1 MLFNSIDFILFFLTF
16 LTSITLFK
24 KNFKLILIFFSSIFY
39 AYWSLKF
46 LFLLYFVILISFLL
60 GKYIFKSKN
69 KVYFLIIYALVVISL
84 LVYFKYGGF
93 FLKDSSNLN
102 NIILPIGISF
112 YLFQSI
118 SYLIDIYKG
127 KIIPTKFI
135 NYFFFIIFFPQII
148 SGPILRAKQFMP
160 QIEKKFAVFSYNN
173 FKKGILLIIWGY
185 FLKTGLADNAFVYTD
200 RHLLSP
206 LQSNSI
212 TLLISIFFYGM
223 QIYADFFGYT
233 LIAIGISK
241 IVGLHIPANFN
252 KPYGAKNFQDFWRR
266 WHISLSRF
274 FRDYL
279 YIPMGGNKI
288 LGGHLTVLIVMT
300 IAGAW
305 HGSSIF
311 FIIWGF
317 AHGALIIIERF
328 LPKFLT
334 GSFFYRLI
342 TLIFI
347 FILWIPFKVNDF
359 ETIINIGN
367 QILIFDEISP
377 KKIINKFLFIKILF
391 FISIIILA
399 DLFLN
404 KKILIKL
411 KNSKYFSIVISILL
425 FITILLGNLNGQE
438 FIYFRF

>member
-24 KNFKLILIFFSSIFY
+24 KNFKLIVIIFSSIFY

-118 SYLIDIYKG
+118 SYLIDIYNK
-127 KIIPTKFI
+127 KTKPTTFI

-148 SGPILRAKQFMP
+148 SGPILRAKQFIP
-160 QIEKKFAVFSYNN
+160 QINKDFLIFTNNNIKKAV
-173 FKKGILLIIWGY
+173 LLITWGF
-185 FLKTGLADNAFVYTD
+185 FLKIGLADNANIYTD

-206 LQSNSI
+206 IQSNSI
-212 TLLISIFFYGM
+212 TILISIFFYGF

-233 LIAIGISK
+233 LIAIGIAK
-241 IVGLHIPANFN
+241 ILGLHIPANFN
-252 KPYGAKNFQDFWRR
+252 KPYAAKSFQEFWKR
-266 WHISLSRF
+266 WHISLSKF

-279 YIPMGGNKI
+279 YIPFGGNKI
-288 LGGHLTVLIVMT
+288 LGGHLNVLIVMT

-317 AHGALIIIERF
+317 AHGIFIIIERF
-328 LPKFLT
+328 LPKFLIH
-334 GSFFYRLI
+334 SSIYRVMVI
-342 TLIFI
+342 FFI
-347 FILWIPFKVNDF
+347 FLLWIPFKVNDW
-359 ETIINIGN
+359 EIISDIFK
-367 QILIFDEISP
+367 QILVIEEFSL
-377 KKIINKFLFIKILF
+377 KKIMNKFLFVKILF
-391 FISIIILA
+391 FVTIIILKN
-399 DLFLN
+399 LFIN
-404 KKILIKL
+404 KKKIIKL
-411 KNSKYFSIVISILL
+411 KNSKYFPVVISLL
-425 FITILLGNLNGQE
+425 IFITILLGNLNGQE

>member
-24 KNFKLILIFFSSIFY
+24 KNFKLIVIIFSSIFY

-118 SYLIDIYKG
+118 SYLIDIYNK
-127 KIIPTKFI
+127 KTKPTPFI

-148 SGPILRAKQFMP
+148 SGPILRAKQFIP
-160 QIEKKFAVFSYNN
+160 QINKDFLIFTNNNIKKAV
-173 FKKGILLIIWGY
+173 LLITWGF
-185 FLKTGLADNAFVYTD
+185 FLKIGLADNANIYTD

-206 LQSNSI
+206 IQSNSI
-212 TLLISIFFYGM
+212 TILISIFFYGF

-233 LIAIGISK
+233 LIAIGIAK
-241 IVGLHIPANFN
+241 ILGLHIPANFN
-252 KPYGAKNFQDFWRR
+252 KPYAAKSFQEFWKR
-266 WHISLSRF
+266 WHISLSKF

-279 YIPMGGNKI
+279 YIPFGGNKI
-288 LGGHLTVLIVMT
+288 LGGHLNVLIVMT

-317 AHGALIIIERF
+317 AHGIFIIIERF
-328 LPKFLT
+328 LPKFLIH
-334 GSFFYRLI
+334 SSIYRVMVI
-342 TLIFI
+342 FFI
-347 FILWIPFKVNDF
+347 FLLWIPFKVNDW
-359 ETIINIGN
+359 EIISDIFK
-367 QILIFDEISP
+367 QILVIEEFSL
-377 KKIINKFLFIKILF
+377 KKIMNKFLFVKILF
-391 FISIIILA
+391 FVTIIILQ
-399 DLFLN
+399 DLFIN
-404 KKILIKL
+404 KKKIIKL
-411 KNSKYFSIVISILL
+411 KNSKYFPVVISLL
-425 FITILLGNLNGQE
+425 IFITILLGNLNGQE

>member
-1 MLFNSIDFILFFLTF
+1 MLFNSIEFILFLVTF
-16 LTSITLFK
+16 FVSVILFK
-24 KNFKLILIFFSSIFY
+24 NKFKLIVIIFSSIFY
-39 AYWSLKF
+39 AYWSFKF
-46 LFLLYFVILISFLL
+46 LILLYLIIFLSHLL
-60 GKYIFKSKN
+60 GNLIFKSKN
-69 KVYFLIIYALVVISL
+69 KIYYLIFYTFVVVSL
-84 LVYFKYGGF
+84 LIYFKYGEF
-93 FLKDSSNLN
+93 FLQNLDN
-102 NIILPIGISF
+102 FSKIILPIGISF

-118 SYLIDIYKG
+118 SYLIDIYRNR
-127 KIIPTKFI
+127 IEPTNLK

-148 SGPILRAKQFMP
+148 SGPILRAKQFIP
-160 QIEKKFAVFSYNN
+160 QIEKGYPVLSYNN

-185 FLKTGLADNAFVYTD
+185 FLKTGLADNAFIYTD

-223 QIYADFFGYT
+223 QIYGDFFGYT

-241 IVGLHIPANFN
+241 IFGLHIPANFN
-252 KPYGAKNFQDFWRR
+252 KPYGAKNFQDFWKR

-311 FIIWGF
+311 FIFWGF
-317 AHGALIIIERF
+317 AHGTLIIIERF
-328 LPKFLT
+328 LPKIFVQ
-334 GSFFYRLI
+334 SFFYRIL
-342 TLIFI
+342 TIFLI
-347 FILWIPFKVNDF
+347 FILWIPFKVNDLN
-359 ETIINIGN
+359 TIINIFN
-367 QILIFDEISP
+367 QILIFEDVSA
-377 KKIINKFLFIKILF
+377 KKIMNKFLFAKILF
-391 FISIIILA
+391 FVSIVILTE
-399 DLFLN
+399 LLIH
-404 KKILIKL
+404 KKELIKL

>member
-1 MLFNSIDFILFFLTF
+1 
-16 LTSITLFK
+16 
-24 KNFKLILIFFSSIFY
+24 
-39 AYWSLKF
+39 
-46 LFLLYFVILISFLL
+46 
-60 GKYIFKSKN
+60 
-69 KVYFLIIYALVVISL
+69 
-84 LVYFKYGGF
+84 
-93 FLKDSSNLN
+93 
-102 NIILPIGISF
+102 
-112 YLFQSI
+112 
-118 SYLIDIYKG
+118 
-127 KIIPTKFI
+127 
-135 NYFFFIIFFPQII
+135 
-148 SGPILRAKQFMP
+148 
-160 QIEKKFAVFSYNN
+160 
-173 FKKGILLIIWGY
+173 
-185 FLKTGLADNAFVYTD
+185 
-200 RHLLSP
+200 
-206 LQSNSI
+206 
-212 TLLISIFFYGM
+212 
-223 QIYADFFGYT
+223 
-233 LIAIGISK
+233 
-241 IVGLHIPANFN
+241 
-252 KPYGAKNFQDFWRR
+252 
-266 WHISLSRF
+266 
-274 FRDYL
+274 
-279 YIPMGGNKI
+279 MGGNKI

-300 IAGAW
+300 IAGSW

-377 KKIINKFLFIKILF
+377 KKIMNKFLFIKILF